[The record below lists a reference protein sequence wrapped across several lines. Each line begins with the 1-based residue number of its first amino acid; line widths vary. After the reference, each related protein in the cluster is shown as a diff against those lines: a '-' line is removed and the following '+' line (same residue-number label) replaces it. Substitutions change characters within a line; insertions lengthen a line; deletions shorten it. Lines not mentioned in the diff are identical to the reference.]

1 MDDWEAVTG
10 PRASGGSPEA
20 RLKIDIL
27 RTGSA
32 VSLGTDM
39 PERASLR
46 LTKWSLALLIVILS
60 AGIFLRVWPSAG
72 LKGVGIDERDYAA
85 YVGKGV
91 KYGLSNYGRVVDE
104 FIASQVEQA
113 KAVVPATRIGLI
125 WPATVL
131 GRIGNLDPLRALR
144 LMSHLST
151 ILLLIAT
158 AIFGYRFGSIHQML
172 VVATLM
178 AVAPLQIAL
187 AQRALGDAY
196 FAFLAVLCAWFFLE
210 SLRAPQSIGWLVAY
224 GFAFVLLVLTKE
236 NAAFVCIALM
246 GTWFCF
252 FAAGVGRRSF
262 ALPLVTFIAG
272 ALAVIILASLL
283 GGLGE
288 WITFYRMYATK
299 SAGIPYVVQFQ
310 GGAWYRYLVD
320 FTLLSPVIVV
330 LVFGRIFNI
339 DKESR
344 ADFFCA
350 LLLGFSFVAMSAV
363 SGGMSLRFAA
373 YWDFPLRWLAA
384 SQVLQLSGK
393 LPRIKPFFGL
403 AGLILILVAVDLFQY
418 WRYFVHAR
426 IYDPV
431 TFQLFY
437 ASGLFK

>member
-1 MDDWEAVTG
+1 
-10 PRASGGSPEA
+10 
-20 RLKIDIL
+20 
-27 RTGSA
+27 
-32 VSLGTDM
+32 
-39 PERASLR
+39 
-46 LTKWSLALLIVILS
+46 
-60 AGIFLRVWPSAG
+60 
-72 LKGVGIDERDYAA
+72 
-85 YVGKGV
+85 
-91 KYGLSNYGRVVDE
+91 
-104 FIASQVEQA
+104 
-113 KAVVPATRIGLI
+113 
-125 WPATVL
+125 
-131 GRIGNLDPLRALR
+131 
-144 LMSHLST
+144 
-151 ILLLIAT
+151 
-158 AIFGYRFGSIHQML
+158 
-172 VVATLM
+172 
-178 AVAPLQIAL
+178 VAPLQIFL
-187 AQRALGDAY
+187 AQRALSDAY

-224 GFAFVLLVLTKE
+224 GFAFALLVLTKE
-236 NAAFVCIALM
+236 NAAFVCVALM
-246 GTWFCF
+246 GTWVCLF
-252 FAAGVGRRSF
+252 FAQAGRRSF

-299 SAGIPYVVQFQ
+299 SADIPYVIQFQ

-320 FTLLSPVIVV
+320 FTLLSPIIVA

-344 ADFFCA
+344 VEFFCA

-384 SQVLQLSGK
+384 SQLLQLSGK
-393 LPRIKPFFGL
+393 FPRIKPFFVL
-403 AGLILILVAVDLFQY
+403 PGLILILVAVDLFQY

-437 ASGLFK
+437 ASELFK

>member
-1 MDDWEAVTG
+1 M
-10 PRASGGSPEA
+10 S
-20 RLKIDIL
+20 L
-27 RTGSA
+27 RTDMQKQA
-32 VSLGTDM
+32 SLG
-39 PERASLR
+39 

-72 LKGVGIDERDYAA
+72 VKGVGIDERDYAA

-104 FIASQVEQA
+104 FITSQVEQT

-125 WPATVL
+125 WPATFL
-131 GRIGNLDPLRALR
+131 ARIGNLDPLRALR

-158 AIFGYRFGSIHQML
+158 AIFGYRFGSTRQML
-172 VVATLM
+172 VVTTLM

-196 FAFLAVLCAWFFLE
+196 FAFLSVLCAWFFLE
-210 SLRAPQSIGWLVAY
+210 SLQAPQSIGWLVAY
-224 GFAFVLLVLTKE
+224 GFAFTLLVLTKE

-252 FAAGVGRRSF
+252 FAADVGRRSF

-288 WITFYRMYATK
+288 WITFYRMYTTK

-320 FTLLSPVIVV
+320 FTLLSPVIVA

-339 DKESR
+339 NKESR
-344 ADFFCA
+344 VDFFCA

-393 LPRIKPFFGL
+393 LPRIKPFFVL

>member
-1 MDDWEAVTG
+1 V
-10 PRASGGSPEA
+10 S
-20 RLKIDIL
+20 L
-27 RTGSA
+27 RT
-32 VSLGTDM
+32 DM
-39 PERASLR
+39 EEQASLR

-85 YVGKGV
+85 YVEKAV

-125 WPATVL
+125 WPATL
-131 GRIGNLDPLRALR
+131 LARIGNLDPLRALR

-158 AIFGYRFGSIHQML
+158 VIFGYRFGSIHQML

-178 AVAPLQIAL
+178 AIAPLQIAL

-210 SLRAPQSIGWLVAY
+210 SLRAPQSIAWLVAY
-224 GFAFVLLVLTKE
+224 GFAFSLLVLTKE
-236 NAAFVCIALM
+236 NAAFVCVALM
-246 GTWFCF
+246 GTWICF
-252 FAAGVGRRSF
+252 LFARTGWPISF

-299 SAGIPYVVQFQ
+299 SANIPYVVQFQ

-320 FTLLSPVIVV
+320 FTLLSPVIVA

-339 DKESR
+339 NKESR
-344 ADFFCA
+344 VDFFCA

-384 SQVLQLSGK
+384 SQVLQLARK
-393 LPRIKPFFGL
+393 LPRIKPFFVL
-403 AGLILILVAVDLFQY
+403 ACLILILVAVDLFQY

>member
-1 MDDWEAVTG
+1 
-10 PRASGGSPEA
+10 
-20 RLKIDIL
+20 
-27 RTGSA
+27 
-32 VSLGTDM
+32 
-39 PERASLR
+39 
-46 LTKWSLALLIVILS
+46 
-60 AGIFLRVWPSAG
+60 
-72 LKGVGIDERDYAA
+72 
-85 YVGKGV
+85 
-91 KYGLSNYGRVVDE
+91 
-104 FIASQVEQA
+104 
-113 KAVVPATRIGLI
+113 
-125 WPATVL
+125 
-131 GRIGNLDPLRALR
+131 
-144 LMSHLST
+144 
-151 ILLLIAT
+151 
-158 AIFGYRFGSIHQML
+158 
-172 VVATLM
+172 M

-210 SLRAPQSIGWLVAY
+210 SLRAPQSIAWLVAY
-224 GFAFVLLVLTKE
+224 GFAFSLLVMTKE
-236 NAAFVCIALM
+236 NAAFVCVALM
-246 GTWFCF
+246 GTWICF
-252 FAAGVGRRSF
+252 LFARTGWPISF

-288 WITFYRMYATK
+288 WITFYRMYAAK
-299 SAGIPYVVQFQ
+299 SADIPYVVQFQ

-320 FTLLSPVIVV
+320 FTLLSPVIVA

-339 DKESR
+339 NKESQV
-344 ADFFCA
+344 DFFCA

-384 SQVLQLSGK
+384 SQVLQFSGK
-393 LPRIKPFFGL
+393 FRRIKPFFAL
-403 AGLILILVAVDLFQY
+403 AGLILMVVAVDLFQY

>member
-1 MDDWEAVTG
+1 MQ
-10 PRASGGSPEA
+10 
-20 RLKIDIL
+20 
-27 RTGSA
+27 
-32 VSLGTDM
+32 
-39 PERASLR
+39 ERASVR

-60 AGIFLRVWPSAG
+60 AGVFLRVWPSAG
-72 LKGVGIDERDYAA
+72 FKGVGVDEGNYAM
-85 YVGKGV
+85 YVEKGV
-91 KYGLSNYGRVVDE
+91 KYGLSNYGRVIDE
-104 FIASQVEQA
+104 FVASQVQRDHA
-113 KAVVPATRIGLI
+113 LIPATRIGFI
-125 WPATVL
+125 WPTTLLA
-131 GRIGNLDPLRALR
+131 RIGKLDPLGALHS
-144 LMSHLST
+144 MSQAST
-151 ILLLIAT
+151 ILLLIAA
-158 AIFGYRFGSIHQML
+158 AIFGYRFGSIPQML
-172 VVATLM
+172 IVATLM

-252 FAAGVGRRSF
+252 FAAGVGPRSF

-288 WITFYRMYATK
+288 WITFYRMYTTK

-320 FTLLSPVIVV
+320 FTLLSPVIVA

-344 ADFFCA
+344 TDFFCA
-350 LLLGFSFVAMSAV
+350 LLLGFSFLAMSAV

-384 SQVLQLSGK
+384 SKVLQLSGK

>member
-1 MDDWEAVTG
+1 V
-10 PRASGGSPEA
+10 S
-20 RLKIDIL
+20 L
-27 RTGSA
+27 RT
-32 VSLGTDM
+32 DM
-39 PERASLR
+39 QKQASLR
-46 LTKWSLALLIVILS
+46 LTKWPLALLIVILS
-60 AGIFLRVWPSAG
+60 AGIFLRAWPSASF
-72 LKGVGIDERDYAA
+72 KGVGIDEGNYAT

-91 KYGLSNYGRVVDE
+91 KYGLGNYGRVVDE

-125 WPATVL
+125 WPATL
-131 GRIGNLDPLRALR
+131 LARIGNLDPLHALR
-144 LMSHLST
+144 LMSHGSA

-158 AIFGYRFGSIHQML
+158 AIFGYRFGGIRQML

-210 SLRAPQSIGWLVAY
+210 SLHAPQSRGWLVAY
-224 GFAFVLLVLTKE
+224 GLAFVLLVLTKE
-236 NAAFVCIALM
+236 NAAFVCIALV

-252 FAAGVGRRSF
+252 FAAGVGRPSF
-262 ALPLVTFIAG
+262 SLLLVTFIAG

-288 WITFYRMYATK
+288 WITFYRMYTTK
-299 SAGIPYVVQFQ
+299 SADIPYVVQFQ
-310 GGAWYRYLVD
+310 DGAWYRYLVD
-320 FTLLSPVIVV
+320 FTLLSPVIVA
-330 LVFGRIFNI
+330 LVFGRVFKI

-344 ADFFCA
+344 VDFYCA
-350 LLLGFSFVAMSAV
+350 LLLGFSFLAMSAV

-384 SQVLQLSGK
+384 SQVLELSGK
-393 LPRIKPFFGL
+393 LRGIKPLFVL
-403 AGLILILVAVDLFQY
+403 VGLILILAAVDLFQY
-418 WRYFVHAR
+418 WRYFVHAG

-437 ASGLFK
+437 ASKLFK